1 MQVLLPTM
9 RLCWEHLSSQDS
21 LCLQAALTGVD
32 GYADQAKAS
41 HNYAE
46 MNDNDNEN
54 ENSYI
59 QVEKTSQKK
68 VTEIKLK
75 ISKKWFNCK
84 IM

>member
-1 MQVLLPTM
+1 
-9 RLCWEHLSSQDS
+9 
-21 LCLQAALTGVD
+21 
-32 GYADQAKAS
+32 
-41 HNYAE
+41 

-84 IM
+84 IMQLNSIFVDEIIAHLYLGLSLKICVNNWTIFFKRNVL